1 MSVLKKAEMLKEAE
15 ETKRPIARF
24 ANLTVDEAYQIQLD
38 QIQAKVK
45 NGATIVGKKI
55 GLTSK
60 AMQEMFR
67 VNEPDYGHLLDCM
80 MYPDGASISLSS
92 FIQPKVEFEMAFVLK
107 KDLSGPG
114 VTLLDVIDATEY
126 IVPAI
131 EIIDSRI
138 KDWDITFENTVADNG
153 SSAGA
158 VIGINPIPIDKVDVT
173 KTGMVVYRNG
183 AYLDAASSGAVMG
196 NPARAVQWLANALS
210 RYDISLYK
218 GEIILSGALTKAVQ
232 VEKGDR
238 FTVIFDHLGTVSC
251 SFE

>member
-218 GEIILSGALTKAVQ
+218 GEVILSGALTKAVQ

>member
-60 AMQEMFR
+60 AMQEMFQ

-218 GEIILSGALTKAVQ
+218 GEVILSGALTKAVQ